1 MSYHQN
7 GAIKDQA
14 ESYLKSYIQ
23 EIDKKDAKLVNA
35 IFTLLNNENIF
46 KQGPPDE
53 NEEMVLGEEKRE
65 MPILTKKY
73 MMDFL
78 MKFDCSFEANEKQ
91 TLKLIDSC
99 IKKHGDFLSYALK
112 LINHMIKTDANVYLA
127 DPNAQQGFGIVQQ
140 LKFLLIQIRNLEDR
154 DSDQVLIQLAQA
166 EVYVCFAD
174 LASRDYNSIFNKS
187 FSISMMTIEV
197 FQKLKERVAEIE
209 AIKPIREDDLCLILL
224 MALNKFRDLILEHA
238 SADASIFQEKEM
250 LLSLVTKLLNK
261 ELQNISQNNND
272 VIYVLFLY
280 LTDLD
285 KRKDAKTGNEV
296 PNPAILLYAVTL
308 KEHEDIKL
316 RKEAIK
322 QIEIFEKLEDQS
334 GDNKI
339 LPDLMAA
346 VKKFFTRNEIFI
358 FKDLES
364 FEEHMN
370 FKQGV

>member
-1 MSYHQN
+1 M
-7 GAIKDQA
+7 
-14 ESYLKSYIQ
+14 
-23 EIDKKDAKLVNA
+23 
-35 IFTLLNNENIF
+35 
-46 KQGPPDE
+46 
-53 NEEMVLGEEKRE
+53 
-65 MPILTKKY
+65 
-73 MMDFL
+73 
-78 MKFDCSFEANEKQ
+78 
-91 TLKLIDSC
+91 
-99 IKKHGDFLSYALK
+99 
-112 LINHMIKTDANVYLA
+112 
-127 DPNAQQGFGIVQQ
+127 QQ

-154 DSDQVLIQLAQA
+154 NSDQVLIQLAQA

-174 LASRDYNSIFNKS
+174 LASRDYNSIFNKN

-209 AIKPIREDDLCLILL
+209 KIKPIREDDLCLILL
-224 MALNKFRDLILEHA
+224 MALNKFRDLILGNA

-261 ELQNISQNNND
+261 ELKNISQNNNND

-285 KRKDAKTGNEV
+285 KRKDANTGKEV
-296 PNPAILLYAVTL
+296 PNPAILLYAVSL
-308 KEHEDIKL
+308 KEHEDIKI

-339 LPDLMAA
+339 LPDLIAE

-358 FKDLES
+358 FEDLES
-364 FEEHMN
+364 FEDHMN
-370 FKQGV
+370 FKQGVQF

>member
-1 MSYHQN
+1 
-7 GAIKDQA
+7 
-14 ESYLKSYIQ
+14 
-23 EIDKKDAKLVNA
+23 
-35 IFTLLNNENIF
+35 
-46 KQGPPDE
+46 
-53 NEEMVLGEEKRE
+53 
-65 MPILTKKY
+65 
-73 MMDFL
+73 
-78 MKFDCSFEANEKQ
+78 
-91 TLKLIDSC
+91 
-99 IKKHGDFLSYALK
+99 
-112 LINHMIKTDANVYLA
+112 MIKTDANVYFA

-154 DSDQVLIQLAQA
+154 NSDQVLIQLAQA

-285 KRKDAKTGNEV
+285 KRKDAKTGKEV
-296 PNPAILLYAVTL
+296 PNPAILLYAVSL

-339 LPDLMAA
+339 LPDLMSA

-358 FKDLES
+358 FEDLES

>member
-1 MSYHQN
+1 M
-7 GAIKDQA
+7 
-14 ESYLKSYIQ
+14 
-23 EIDKKDAKLVNA
+23 
-35 IFTLLNNENIF
+35 
-46 KQGPPDE
+46 
-53 NEEMVLGEEKRE
+53 
-65 MPILTKKY
+65 
-73 MMDFL
+73 
-78 MKFDCSFEANEKQ
+78 
-91 TLKLIDSC
+91 
-99 IKKHGDFLSYALK
+99 
-112 LINHMIKTDANVYLA
+112 
-127 DPNAQQGFGIVQQ
+127 QQ

-154 DSDQVLIQLAQA
+154 NSDQVLIQLAQA

-174 LASRDYNSIFNKS
+174 LASRDYNSIFNKN

-209 AIKPIREDDLCLILL
+209 KIKPIREDDLCLILL
-224 MALNKFRDLILEHA
+224 MALNKFRDLILANA

-261 ELQNISQNNND
+261 ELKNISQNNNND

-285 KRKDAKTGNEV
+285 KRKDANTGKEV
-296 PNPAILLYAVTL
+296 PNPAILLYAVSL
-308 KEHEDIKL
+308 KEHEDIKI

-339 LPDLMAA
+339 LPDLIAE

-358 FKDLES
+358 FEDLES
-364 FEEHMN
+364 FEDHMN
-370 FKQGV
+370 FKQGVQF